1 MPAPRS
7 TVLRET
13 PSAAQSGAPV
23 IDAHYQV
30 VGGKSRGILRRARK
44 VLMAILWAA
53 LIGFLIPPAWVL
65 IQTIGEMFER

>member
-13 PSAAQSGAPV
+13 PDAAQSGGPV
-23 IDAHYQV
+23 IDAQYQV

-44 VLMAILWAA
+44 VLMAIFWAA
-53 LIGFLIPPAWVL
+53 LVGFMIPPAWIL
-65 IQTIGEMFER
+65 IHAIGEMFER